1 MLGGAS
7 LALGHGFW
15 REGGGPGKKG
25 GKAKPTWERPM
36 LVFFFFFFSPSLF
49 CSSSVR
55 EPRAAPRAPQPLCA
69 ATKQQSAA
77 GHSLPI
83 DFFPAPPLLPTL
95 FFFFCRFFSFSC
107 SLCRLALP
115 EAARAGARPFPAPPS
130 PAQRKFLSFFLSSF
144 FFFPSFFPLSRSLS
158 LSLSLSARHLLKG
171 KKKNSERGKRRAVGA
186 LRK

>member
-1 MLGGAS
+1 M
-7 LALGHGFW
+7 GHGFW

-130 PAQRKFLSFFLSSF
+130 PAQRKFLSFFLSSLF
-144 FFFPSFFPLSRSLS
+144 FFFPLLPPLSLAFPLALS
-158 LSLSLSARHLLKG
+158 LCPPSFERE
-171 KKKNSERGKRRAVGA
+171 KKKIRSEGKEG
-186 LRK
+186 L

>member
-1 MLGGAS
+1 M
-7 LALGHGFW
+7 GHGFW

-130 PAQRKFLSFFLSSF
+130 PAQRKFLSFFLSSLF
-144 FFFPSFFPLSRSLS
+144 FFFPLLLPPLSLAFPLALS
-158 LSLSLSARHLLKG
+158 LCPPSFERE
-171 KKKNSERGKRRAVGA
+171 KKKFGAREKKGCRRS
-186 LRK
+186 